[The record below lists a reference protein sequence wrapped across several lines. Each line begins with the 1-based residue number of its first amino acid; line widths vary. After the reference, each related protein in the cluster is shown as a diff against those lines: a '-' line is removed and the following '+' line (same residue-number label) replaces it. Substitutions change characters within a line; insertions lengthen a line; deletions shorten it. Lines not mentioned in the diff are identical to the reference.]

1 MSKCY
6 NESNPEYGNMEED
19 LMAKKIGFYG
29 LMGSLILSIILN
41 HRIAG
46 NWINIVFIAGIIFA
60 LLYRW
65 DDIRNLNKKKKLIFT
80 IEFIILVPTVA
91 FLLIEGQKKMAAMTF
106 FQEWLFLAKFIYIF
120 AILIVSGMIVSTVN
134 RKSLLHDDTS
144 NA

>member
-1 MSKCY
+1 MKVIL
-6 NESNPEYGNMEED
+6 NMEED

-65 DDIRNLNKKKKLIFT
+65 DDIRNLSKKKKLIFT

-134 RKSLLHDDTS
+134 RKLLLYDDTS

>member
-65 DDIRNLNKKKKLIFT
+65 DDIRNLSKKKKLIFT

-120 AILIVSGMIVSTVN
+120 AILIVFGMFVSTVN
-134 RKSLLHDDTS
+134 RKLLLHDDTS
-144 NA
+144 NV

>member
-1 MSKCY
+1 
-6 NESNPEYGNMEED
+6 
-19 LMAKKIGFYG
+19 MAKKVGFYG

-46 NWINIVFIAGIIFA
+46 NWINIVFITGIIFA

-65 DDIRNLNKKKKLIFT
+65 DDIRKLSKKKKLIFT

-91 FLLIEGQKKMAAMTF
+91 FLLIEGQKKMADMSL

-120 AILIVSGMIVSTVN
+120 VILIVSGMIVSTVN
-134 RKSLLHDDTS
+134 RKLLLHDDTFHV
-144 NA
+144 

>member
-1 MSKCY
+1 
-6 NESNPEYGNMEED
+6 
-19 LMAKKIGFYG
+19 MAKKIGFYG

>member
-1 MSKCY
+1 
-6 NESNPEYGNMEED
+6 
-19 LMAKKIGFYG
+19 MAKKIGFYG

-65 DDIRNLNKKKKLIFT
+65 DDIRNLSKKKKLIFT

-134 RKSLLHDDTS
+134 RKLLLYDDTS